1 MSISAC
7 GSQKTILDLLEL
19 ELNSD
24 PSQEHYVLLAP
35 EPLLLLEGSS
45 WVFFASLFETGITSH
60 NDSWE
65 WALHTASSGGSS
77 LTSTTGPQKRQE
89 PTPPTPRGCRHYS
102 MPWAALTETL
112 QVQRGAPL

>member
-7 GSQKTILDLLEL
+7 GSQKTVLDLLEL

-24 PSQEHYVLLAP
+24 PSQEHCVLLAP

-45 WVFFASLFETGITSH
+45 RVFFASLFETGITSH

-77 LTSTTGPQKRQE
+77 LTSTSGPQKRQE
-89 PTPPTPRGCRHYS
+89 PTPPHPLPRL
-102 MPWAALTETL
+102 P
-112 QVQRGAPL
+112 PP